1 MAKLLLSIMLIFMLF
16 GLVSPGESPY
26 PEIKD
31 FTYKIEYRYFF
42 NSTIKTIYVDF
53 TWTAKIKG
61 KYDKQKVI
69 FNIIFKNAK
78 DEEIHKVTEVLTIN
92 PKEIQSFE
100 GKQMLLSKVASEVE
114 RGGKVVVDLGIVKK
128 KY

>member
-1 MAKLLLSIMLIFMLF
+1 MAKLLLSIMLVFMLF

-31 FTYKIEYRYFF
+31 FTYKIEYRK
-42 NSTIKTIYVDF
+42 IKTVFVDF

-69 FNIIFKNAK
+69 FNIVFKNAK
-78 DEEIHKVTEVLTIN
+78 DEEIHKVTEVLIVK
-92 PKEIQSFE
+92 PKEIQTFE
-100 GKQMLLSKVASEVE
+100 GKQMLLLKVASEVK
-114 RGGKVVVDLGIVKK
+114 RGGKVVVDLGIVQK

>member
-1 MAKLLLSIMLIFMLF
+1 MTKLLLSIILIFMFF

-31 FTYKIEYRYFF
+31 FTYKIEYRK
-42 NSTIKTIYVDF
+42 IKTVFVDF

-78 DEEIHKVTEVLTIN
+78 DEEIHKVTEVLIVK
-92 PKEIQSFE
+92 PKEIQTFE
-100 GKQMLLSKVASEVE
+100 GTQMLLLKVASEVK

>member
-1 MAKLLLSIMLIFMLF
+1 MAKLLLSIILIFVLF

-31 FTYKIEYRYFF
+31 FTYKIEYRK
-42 NSTIKTIYVDF
+42 IKTVFVDF

-78 DEEIHKVTEVLTIN
+78 DEEIHKVTEVLIVK
-92 PKEIQSFE
+92 PKEIQTFE
-100 GKQMLLSKVASEVE
+100 GTQMLLLKVASEVK

>member
-1 MAKLLLSIMLIFMLF
+1 MAKLLLSIVLIFMLF

-31 FTYKIEYRYFF
+31 FTYKIEYRK
-42 NSTIKTIYVDF
+42 IKTVFVDF
-53 TWTAKIKG
+53 VWTAEIKG

-69 FNIIFKNAK
+69 FKIIFKNAK
-78 DEEIHKVTEVLTIN
+78 DEEIHRVTEVLIVK
-92 PKEIQSFE
+92 PKEIQTFE
-100 GKQMLLSKVASEVE
+100 GKQMLLLKVASNVE
-114 RGGKVVVDLGIVKK
+114 RGGKVVIDLGIVQK